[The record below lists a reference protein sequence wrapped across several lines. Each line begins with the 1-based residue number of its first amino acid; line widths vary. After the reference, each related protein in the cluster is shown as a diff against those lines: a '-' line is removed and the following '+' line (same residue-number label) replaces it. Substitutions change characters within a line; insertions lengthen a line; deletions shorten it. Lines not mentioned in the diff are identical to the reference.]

1 LVTRC
6 EPGPDEHLVTSS
18 TAGAI
23 IFVDYDGTLLTSR
36 DALTDA
42 TRDALAHALA
52 AGVRVVPASGRP
64 LAGMHLHGCPLPGVA
79 IALNGAVVRRHLDDM
94 PWETEHMVA
103 DDVRKCVTIA
113 HSLGQQVSLYTADAW
128 LAEDPSHPRVLVE
141 RQRVGVRPAPMSE
154 RLPPRVH
161 KVLVLGTASDLDT
174 CEARLR
180 GAGAGARVHWLRT
193 NPCYLEIGR
202 AGVSKRTGLDV
213 VRGWLGAARTYAIG
227 DGLSDVPMFDR
238 VDVAI
243 AMANAPA
250 VVQSR
255 AHVVVASNDEDGCAD
270 TIKRIVRG
278 EL

>member
-1 LVTRC
+1 M
-6 EPGPDEHLVTSS
+6 TSS

-23 IFVDYDGTLLTSR
+23 VFVDYDGTLLTSR
-36 DALTDA
+36 DELTDA
-42 TRDALAHALA
+42 TRAALAHALT

-64 LAGMHLHGCPLPGVA
+64 LAGMHLQGCPLPGIA
-79 IALNGAVVRRHLDDM
+79 IALNGAVARRDLDDM
-94 PWETEHMVA
+94 PWETEHMA
-103 DDVRKCVTIA
+103 TDDVRECVTIA
-113 HSLGQQVSLYTADAW
+113 RSLGQQVNLYTADAW

-161 KVLVLGTASDLDT
+161 KVLVLGAASDLDT

-243 AMANAPA
+243 AMGNAPA
-250 VVQSR
+250 AVQSR

-270 TIKRIVRG
+270 ALERIVRG
-278 EL
+278 GL